1 MAIKINKDFAMHG
14 YMPDLLPSRKAS
26 EREFEVAA
34 QRPRDALRRWGSG
47 AGSGGQEVPGGA
59 DEQREFGA
67 LHPGGDGVA
76 ADRGG
81 EAALRAQRE
90 PFSIDHRAC
99 LARAEQ
105 APDVLNPRIQC
116 HNVQRATPAMPGY
129 QPLTGYTPGEADRGF
144 VYEGGGAA
152 EERTHGLVEDSYL
165 LLRAQGRSLLHQ
177 DNA

>member
-1 MAIKINKDFAMHG
+1 
-14 YMPDLLPSRKAS
+14 MPDLLPSRKAS

-90 PFSIDHRAC
+90 PFSIDHRASKLIEDLC
-99 LARAEQ
+99 TRAAGQ
-105 APDVLNPRIQC
+105 LRS
-116 HNVQRATPAMPGY
+116 
-129 QPLTGYTPGEADRGF
+129 
-144 VYEGGGAA
+144 
-152 EERTHGLVEDSYL
+152 ERTGWSKTATCCSAPKAARCCIRTMPDCAHPFRMSGDLGCSRRAPRLRDCR
-165 LLRAQGRSLLHQ
+165 LRASIMETILNRPEGPSGRHR
-177 DNA
+177 